1 MAAAILLNMGSS
13 ENPVAPSITV
23 ADLVAGQK
31 GIVLGVSKGDET
43 LKRRLTAFG
52 ILRGTEISLDR
63 TSPWGNPRAYSLLGY
78 QLSLRNEDA
87 RSILIRIS

>member
-1 MAAAILLNMGSS
+1 MASVEVNTVSS
-13 ENPVAPSITV
+13 ESPVVRPLTA
-23 ADLVAGQK
+23 ADLAAGQK
-31 GIVLGVSKGDET
+31 GIVLGVARGDET

-52 ILRGTEISLDR
+52 ILRGTAISLDR

-87 RSILIRIS
+87 SSILIRID